1 MTLRRIIRGVRRR
14 AQGEMAQKPNPQGG
28 SRGKI
33 DEKKMEGMEAQSSS
47 TLAYVLKPSQLFNE
61 DILFCIDVDAESMV
75 EMKVTGSKGRPIT
88 RMDSI
93 KQAILL
99 FVHSKLAIN
108 SDHRFAFAALGK
120 TASWLQREFSSEVD
134 SAIAALRGLSVDGS
148 CGNADLTQLFR
159 VAAHEAKK
167 SRAQNRIFRVILI
180 YCRSSAPPQ
189 HQWPANQKLFT
200 LDVVY
205 LHDKPGPENC
215 PQKVYDALVDAL
227 EHVSEYEGYI
237 HESGQ
242 GLTRVLF
249 RYMCVL
255 LSHPQQRCQQ
265 DDVDIPKSLAKKL
278 PAADSTPAE
287 ESVPVSSK

>member
-1 MTLRRIIRGVRRR
+1 M
-14 AQGEMAQKPNPQGG
+14 
-28 SRGKI
+28 
-33 DEKKMEGMEAQSSS
+33 
-47 TLAYVLKPSQLFNE
+47 
-61 DILFCIDVDAESMV
+61 
-75 EMKVTGSKGRPIT
+75 
-88 RMDSI
+88 
-93 KQAILL
+93 
-99 FVHSKLAIN
+99 
-108 SDHRFAFAALGK
+108 
-120 TASWLQREFSSEVD
+120 
-134 SAIAALRGLSVDGS
+134 
-148 CGNADLTQLFR
+148 
-159 VAAHEAKK
+159 
-167 SRAQNRIFRVILI
+167 
-180 YCRSSAPPQ
+180 
-189 HQWPANQKLFT
+189 
-200 LDVVY
+200 VY

>member
-120 TASWLQREFSSEVD
+120 TASWVFVSLSPFFIFSKLTLGFFFLFERFT
-134 SAIAALRGLSVDGS
+134 SALLIF
-148 CGNADLTQLFR
+148 GN
-159 VAAHEAKK
+159 
-167 SRAQNRIFRVILI
+167 
-180 YCRSSAPPQ
+180 
-189 HQWPANQKLFT
+189 
-200 LDVVY
+200 
-205 LHDKPGPENC
+205 
-215 PQKVYDALVDAL
+215 
-227 EHVSEYEGYI
+227 
-237 HESGQ
+237 
-242 GLTRVLF
+242 
-249 RYMCVL
+249 
-255 LSHPQQRCQQ
+255 
-265 DDVDIPKSLAKKL
+265 
-278 PAADSTPAE
+278 
-287 ESVPVSSK
+287 